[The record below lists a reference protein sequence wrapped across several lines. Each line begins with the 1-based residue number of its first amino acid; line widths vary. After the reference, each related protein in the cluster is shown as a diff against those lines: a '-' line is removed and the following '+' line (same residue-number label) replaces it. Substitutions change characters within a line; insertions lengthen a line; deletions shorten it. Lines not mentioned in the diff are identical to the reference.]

1 MKFSINDN
9 IQVTP
14 NTKKNIK
21 SYIEFKEIDNH
32 ECLDNKHESLDDSE
46 SNNNQVFSE
55 NYKKLQNI
63 THSEFNKLNNIQDA
77 YYKKEF
83 DDKGIDHKNLDF
95 DTLHDM
101 FDIINYENTSLIDID
116 DVLVRYSPGTCG
128 VLSSSITINKNNE
141 RRICLDIKS
150 SFRMLDNVDDI
161 FEKIINVILSGISYK
176 KYDIK
181 FLIVDEDKNNLYF
194 CDIKIV
200 KNKSKLLLDKY
211 DRQYN
216 ILKKDDIDKLKQK
229 YKIN

>member
-1 MKFSINDN
+1 
-9 IQVTP
+9 
-14 NTKKNIK
+14 
-21 SYIEFKEIDNH
+21 
-32 ECLDNKHESLDDSE
+32 
-46 SNNNQVFSE
+46 
-55 NYKKLQNI
+55 
-63 THSEFNKLNNIQDA
+63 
-77 YYKKEF
+77 
-83 DDKGIDHKNLDF
+83 
-95 DTLHDM
+95 
-101 FDIINYENTSLIDID
+101 
-116 DVLVRYSPGTCG
+116 
-128 VLSSSITINKNNE
+128 
-141 RRICLDIKS
+141 
-150 SFRMLDNVDDI
+150 MLDNVDDI